1 MAKDN
6 TLRGQTSVE
15 VGGKSH
21 DILLNMNAFR
31 LLTQDRGLE
40 LSSLDEFVS
49 KNPLEF
55 VPTVVYWG
63 IMNAADFGGFA
74 RPDIAFDHLAAVAVS
89 GVDAAG
95 TAGWERNGSRE
106 TFDAAARSGNAH
118 RRWSC

>member
-74 RPDIAFDHLAAVAVS
+74 CPDIAFDHLAAVVCADLDKFNMLS
-89 GVDAAG
+89 EAIGESLGNQGGDKAG
-95 TAGWERNGSRE
+95 N
-106 TFDAAARSGNAH
+106 
-118 RRWSC
+118 